1 MSLKKCVF
9 SYVALAQYTS
19 VITTTMTAVLAYI

>member
-9 SYVALAQYTS
+9 NYVALAQYTPA
-19 VITTTMTAVLAYI
+19 ITATMTAVLASI